1 MAYIRGVFLLLF
13 ALSSLSY
20 GERVTYEKL
29 REIMLNNNFDI
40 KLADLDLKIAKNTY
54 RIEKSA
60 LYPSLS
66 MNFYNEYIKDL
77 RNAPSYIDGQY
88 FFSNTGYISSFSI
101 RANYLIYDG
110 GRIKNRINM
119 FYTGIQTAKINRNK
133 LIKELSLKLLEI
145 YYNALINQKK
155 LELSKK
161 IKKKYL
167 AIYKLY
173 KKLYTAG
180 KISREEL
187 ISSSIELS
195 EIQLEIEKLRI
206 ERKRLIKEI
215 NSNVGYVLDNPYFE
229 SFKKIKPVKEV
240 SYQLLPEVMLYNSKI
255 LEKEFQ
261 LKYEKSSFYP
271 AVQSF
276 GRYSFS
282 SFDRA
287 SLSRSVVGLEPVN
300 WGVGISAQFE
310 IFDGYRRKYT
320 VLKLQEELKKLKLE
334 RKKILNELRQE
345 IGLISSE
352 IKEKEQYINDIKN
365 KIKKVQE
372 NLYSKKKLYMAGLK
386 TRIDVL
392 KQEII
397 LLREKFN
404 LYKEKQYY
412 LYSVYKLKILGEKI
426 VEHRTG
432 SY

>member
-173 KKLYTAG
+173 KKLYMAG

-195 EIQLEIEKLRI
+195 EIQLEIEKLRL

-412 LYSVYKLKILGEKI
+412 LYSVHKLKILGEKI